1 MNRRTLINYQLPYH
15 IQMTISVYDIC
26 SVLAGLE
33 MKVVSCK
40 WGDELY
46 YV

>member
-1 MNRRTLINYQLPYH
+1 VI
-15 IQMTISVYDIC
+15 YDIC

-33 MKVVSCK
+33 TKVVSCK
-40 WGDELY
+40 WGHELY